1 MITVRDVTFE
11 YPQSTF
17 ALNVPRLDVPAGEHF
32 AITGPSGCGKTT
44 LLQILAGILPASAG
58 QVQVAGVELSAM
70 SGTERRSFR
79 ITSVGQVFQNFE
91 LLESLNLGDNILLPY
106 LINGALKLDAGART
120 RAAELAMS
128 VGLGEMLN
136 RSVTMLSQ
144 GERQRAAICRSV
156 ITRPKL
162 ILADEPTGNLDA
174 NSKLATM
181 NLLHEQARA
190 ASATLIVVT
199 HDYSLLGDFDR
210 HLDFA
215 EIAAEAVVSTSEDS
229 R

>member
-1 MITVRDVTFE
+1 MIMAQNLHFRYSHSEFE
-11 YPQSTF
+11 LQIADLSV
-17 ALNVPRLDVPAGEHF
+17 AAGEHL

-58 QVQVAGVELSAM
+58 LVQIGDNELS
-70 SGTERRSFR
+70 SLSDTERRRFR
-79 ITSVGQVFQNFE
+79 ITSVGQVFQDFE
-91 LLESLNLGDNILLPY
+91 LLESLKLGENILLPY
-106 LINGALKLDAGART
+106 LINGALTLDASVRT

-128 VGLGEMLN
+128 VGLGELLN
-136 RSVTMLSQ
+136 RPVANLSQ
-144 GERQRAAICRSV
+144 GERQRLAICRAV

-181 NLLHEQARA
+181 KLLHEQARA
-190 ASATLIVVT
+190 TDATLIVVT
-199 HDYSLLGDFDR
+199 HDHSLLGGFDR

-215 EIAAEAVVSTSEDS
+215 EIAAEAVANSSEDS

>member
-17 ALNVPRLDVPAGEHF
+17 ALRVPQLDVPSGEHL
-32 AITGPSGCGKTT
+32 AITGASGCGKTT

-58 QVQVAGVELSAM
+58 QVQVAGVELSSM
-70 SGTERRSFR
+70 SDTERRRFR
-79 ITSVGQVFQNFE
+79 IRSVGQVFQDFE
-91 LLESLNLGDNILLPY
+91 LLESLKLGENILLPY
-106 LINGALKLDAGART
+106 LINGALKLDAGVRT
-120 RAAELAMS
+120 RVAELATS
-128 VGLGEMLN
+128 VGLGKLLN
-136 RSVTMLSQ
+136 RPVTKLSQ
-144 GERQRAAICRSV
+144 GERQRVAICRAV

-181 NLLHEQARA
+181 KLLHEQARA
-190 ASATLIVVT
+190 TDATLIVVT
-199 HDYSLLGDFDR
+199 HDHSLLNGFDR

-215 EIAAEAVVSTSEDS
+215 EIAAEAAVSSSEDS
-229 R
+229 P

>member
-17 ALNVPRLDVPAGEHF
+17 ALNVPRLDVAAGEHF
-32 AITGPSGCGKTT
+32 ALTGPSGCGKTT
-44 LLQILAGILPASAG
+44 LLQMLAGILPASAG

-79 ITSVGQVFQNFE
+79 IASVGQVFQNFE

-120 RAAELAMS
+120 RAAELALS

-162 ILADEPTGNLDA
+162 ILADEPTGNLDPA
-174 NSKLATM
+174 NKRVILDELIEAARDREAAVLA
-181 NLLHEQARA
+181 
-190 ASATLIVVT
+190 VT
-199 HDYSLLGDFDR
+199 HDHDLLDAFDDVVDLG
-210 HLDFA
+210 H
-215 EIAAEAVVSTSEDS
+215 AVAVEGEESA
-229 R
+229 